1 MEPDIYWLVFETNP
15 GAHVRNRGSY
25 RKLALTCTKHG
36 LPAPV
41 VLGAGEEWAGFSRKW
56 KAVLTYCKRLPKDA
70 IVMVTDARDVLCN
83 RNHGRLV
90 TAFNRVSKDG
100 EKVVFGSEVG
110 CCVDPMREYPPGAF
124 LSKQGGRK
132 LRKAENSARWYA
144 HGGDGGDGDVDDM
157 WYSWFRRQRPKG
169 CTTSSF
175 ALNAGLGVATARAWT
190 QMIPRLKIK
199 SSWEDDQTL
208 WSSLMYIAPEKIT
221 LDYGTKIF
229 TNTNVWD
236 PEGCFMTFDT
246 RRGSWRNKRTRTY
259 SYVIQTPGAPYDQYK
274 DTAWSCYME
283 MYKKLASR

>member
-1 MEPDIYWLVFETNP
+1 MKVVKLFDQASEDCP
-15 GAHVRNRGSY
+15 RGSL
-25 RKLALTCTKHG
+25 R
-36 LPAPV
+36 
-41 VLGAGEEWAGFSRKW
+41 EQ
-56 KAVLTYCKRLPKDA
+56 
-70 IVMVTDARDVLCN
+70 
-83 RNHGRLV
+83 
-90 TAFNRVSKDG
+90 
-100 EKVVFGSEVG
+100 VG
-110 CCVDPMREYPPGAF
+110 V
-124 LSKQGGRK
+124 
-132 LRKAENSARWYA
+132 
-144 HGGDGGDGDVDDM
+144 
-157 WYSWFRRQRPKG
+157 
-169 CTTSSF
+169 
-175 ALNAGLGVATARAWT
+175 
-190 QMIPRLKIK
+190 KIK